1 MRTKTLLAL
10 AALAALSVPA
20 LAQAQASMSCAA

>member
-10 AALAALSVPA
+10 AALAALSA